1 MKHPDPKWILSPVWG
16 LAIDPLNWKLMTRG
30 TNPKTGKPSRWRVV
44 GYYPKLIMLVDSL
57 AEKIMLT
64 DSDSTDLLDHLK
76 QAQEV
81 GLALGST
88 LNAALHTMDRV
99 GPETLPPRYRAY
111 QANKTTSNV
120 FKAGTG

>member
-16 LAIDPLNWKLMTRG
+16 LAIDPLNWKLMKRG
-30 TNPKTGKPSRWRVV
+30 TNPKTGKPTRWRVV
-44 GYYPKLIMLVDSL
+44 GYYPKLNMLVDSL
-57 AEKIMLT
+57 IENIMLT

-120 FKAGTG
+120 CKAGTG

>member
-16 LAIDPLNWKLMTRG
+16 LAIDPLNWKLMKRG
-30 TNPKTGKPSRWRVV
+30 TNSKTGKPSHWRVV
-44 GYYPKLIMLVDSL
+44 GYYPKLKMLVDSL

-64 DSDSTDLLDHLK
+64 DTSSTDLVGHLK
-76 QAQEV
+76 QAQEA

-88 LNAALHTMDRV
+88 LNAALLTMDRV
-99 GPETLPPRYRAY
+99 GPETLPPGYRAY

-120 FKAGTG
+120 CKAGTG